1 WIALIAVG
9 HGLANLMLQQPSR
22 GIGDADLLAQ
32 LHSGNPFLVLAHTID
47 RPEPTGEGNPG
58 LVKNGSRGHRTLVP
72 TGGTFFHLPTR
83 HIASTATPTAGTPET
98 VRPALAGQVARTLV
112 MVAEARA
119 KFLYRQDSSLFQPLR
134 LFHHLF
140 AHFRHRANQYGAPVL
155 GCPHAMVLA
164 RIDHIVVRFV
174 PFECHDETISQVAI

>member
-1 WIALIAVG
+1 
-9 HGLANLMLQQPSR
+9 MLQQPSR

-112 MVAEARA
+112 IVAEARA

-134 LFHHLF
+134 LFHG
-140 AHFRHRANQYGAPVL
+140 RYY
-155 GCPHAMVLA
+155 
-164 RIDHIVVRFV
+164 IVFCS
-174 PFECHDETISQVAI
+174 PDQT